1 MIVKDAVC
9 PCLPNAENERI
20 YRFKTMTIE
29 VDKKLDWVALTKWKE
44 HFRYPSQGTMRNI
57 TARREENGA
66 GAFLSMVNGRF
77 YVNVEKFHQWMEK
90 QSQFRRSNG

>member
-57 TARREENGA
+57 TRQDEKKMERVHS
-66 GAFLSMVNGRF
+66 FPWSMDVF
-77 YVNVEKFHQWMEK
+77 M
-90 QSQFRRSNG
+90 